1 MRKLRK
7 AAVVVTVLGS
17 VGLLGAGTAY
27 AGGGTSD
34 YRTQSVH
41 EGYQQQSSGGR
52 HGKSHA
58 RKTYIRQ
65 STSCRTFEKNT
76 DILGEIGSDDP
87 LWILTHGLRAR
98 PGVQKTRLGSSEGC
112 NNIIRL

>member
-41 EGYQQQSSGGR
+41 EGYQQQSSGGLAPAV
-52 HGKSHA
+52 G
-58 RKTYIRQ
+58 TP
-65 STSCRTFEKNT
+65 C
-76 DILGEIGSDDP
+76 GS
-87 LWILTHGLRAR
+87 LR
-98 PGVQKTRLGSSEGC
+98 
-112 NNIIRL
+112 